1 MIDSILQQTYE
12 KQAGMLAN
20 RVKKRYR
27 HLRKR
32 FVRLNI
38 EVFRLYDWDIPE
50 IRAVVDWYGGH
61 LVVGEYTRTQST
73 PEWLPMMA
81 AAAAKALDIG
91 SDKVHL
97 KARFYGKNRGKHYQ
111 RIAHT
116 DKMIVVRER
125 DLKFYV
131 NPWDFVDTGLFSD
144 HRNTR
149 QIIREAAAG
158 KDFLNLFCYTGSFT
172 CYAAKGGARSTV
184 SVDRSR
190 TAISWARQNLELNGF
205 AKQDHRMIQNHV
217 VDFLHQPPKNIQ
229 KFDLAMVDPPSFY
242 TIRSRNQHFDIAT
255 DHPDLINSV
264 AALMREAGTIYFST
278 NHQAFDLHEQALN
291 VSQVEEITSQTI
303 PEDYRNKRKKI
314 HRCWKIK
321 M

>member
-1 MIDSILQQTYE
+1 MIDSALHQTYE
-12 KQAGMLAN
+12 KQAAMLAN

-32 FVRLNI
+32 FARLNI

-81 AAAAKALDIG
+81 AAVAQALDIG
-91 SDKVHL
+91 SDKLHL
-97 KARFYGKNRGKHYQ
+97 KTRFYGKNRAKHYQ

-149 QIIREAAAG
+149 QMIRESAAG

-172 CYAAKGGARSTV
+172 CYAAKGGARSSV

-205 AKQDHRMIQNHV
+205 AKQNHRMIQNHV
-217 VDFLHQPPKNIQ
+217 VDFLHKPPKNLP

-242 TIRSRNQHFDIAT
+242 TIRSRHQHFDIAT
-255 DHPDLINSV
+255 DHPGLINSV

-278 NHQAFDLHEQALN
+278 NHQAFDLHEQSLN
-291 VSQVEEITSQTI
+291 VSQVEEITSRTI
-303 PEDYRNKRKKI
+303 PEDYQHKRKKI
-314 HRCWKIK
+314 HRCWKINV
-321 M
+321 

>member
-1 MIDSILQQTYE
+1 MIDSALQQTYE
-12 KQAGMLAN
+12 KQAVMLAN

-27 HLRKR
+27 HLCKR
-32 FVRLNI
+32 FARLHI

-81 AAAAKALDIG
+81 AAVAQALGIG

-97 KARFYGKNRGKHYQ
+97 KSRVYGKNRGKHYQ

-131 NPWDFVDTGLFSD
+131 NPWDFVDTGLYSD

-149 QIIREAAAG
+149 QMIRDSAAG

-205 AKQDHRMIQNHV
+205 TRQDHRMIQNHV
-217 VDFLHQPPKNIQ
+217 VDFLHQPPKSLQ

-255 DHPDLINSV
+255 DHPGLISSV
-264 AALMREAGTIYFST
+264 AALMRKAGTIYFST
-278 NHQAFDLHEQALN
+278 NHQAFDLHEQTLN

-314 HRCWKIK
+314 HRCWKIIV
-321 M
+321 

>member
-1 MIDSILQQTYE
+1 MIDSALQQTYE

-32 FVRLNI
+32 FARLNI

-81 AAAAKALDIG
+81 AAAAQALDIG

-97 KARFYGKNRGKHYQ
+97 KTRFYGKNRKKHYQ

-149 QIIREAAAG
+149 QIIRESAAG

-205 AKQDHRMIQNHV
+205 DRHEHRMIQNHV
-217 VDFLHQPPKNIQ
+217 VDFLHQPPKNLHR
-229 KFDLAMVDPPSFY
+229 FDLAMVDPPSFY
-242 TIRSRNQHFDIAT
+242 TIRSRDQHFDIAT
-255 DHPDLINSV
+255 DHPGLINSV

-291 VSQVEEITSQTI
+291 VSQVEEITSHTI
-303 PEDYRNKRKKI
+303 PEDYRNKRKNI

-321 M
+321 V

>member
-1 MIDSILQQTYE
+1 MIDSGLQQTYE
-12 KQAGMLAN
+12 KQAEMLAN
-20 RVKKRYR
+20 RIRKRFR

-32 FVRLNI
+32 FARQHI

-61 LVVGEYTRTQST
+61 LVIGEYTRTQST
-73 PEWLPMMA
+73 PDWLPKMA
-81 AAAAKALDIG
+81 AAVARALDVG
-91 SDKVHL
+91 SDKIHL
-97 KARFYGKNRGKHYQ
+97 KARLYGKNRGKQYQ
-111 RIAHT
+111 RVAHT

-131 NPWDFVDTGLFSD
+131 NPWDFVDTGLYSD

-149 QIIREAAAG
+149 QMIREAAAG

-172 CYAAKGGARSTV
+172 CYAAKGGARTTV

-190 TAISWARQNLELNGF
+190 TAVSWAQQNLKLNGF
-205 AKQDHRMIQNHV
+205 GGRDHRLIQHHV
-217 VDFLHQPPKNIQ
+217 IDFLRRPPDNLQ

-242 TIRSRNQHFDIAT
+242 TIRSKDQHFDIAA
-255 DHPDLINSV
+255 DHPGLLNSV
-264 AALMREAGTIYFST
+264 AALMRDGGTIYFST
-278 NHQAFDLHEQALN
+278 NHQAFDLHERTLN
-291 VSQVEEITSQTI
+291 VSQIEEITSRTI
-303 PEDYRNKRKKI
+303 PEDYQSKRKKI
-314 HRCWKIK
+314 HRCWKIS